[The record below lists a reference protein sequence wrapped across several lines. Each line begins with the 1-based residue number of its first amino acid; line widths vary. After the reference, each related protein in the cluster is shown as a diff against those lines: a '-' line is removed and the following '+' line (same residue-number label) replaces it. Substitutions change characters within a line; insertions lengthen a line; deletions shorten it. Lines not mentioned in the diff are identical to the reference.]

1 MAKKKATKAETPKT
15 TAQQLG
21 SLIKS
26 ARDIMRKDKGLN
38 GDLDRLPLL
47 TWIMFLKFLDDREKL
62 GEAEASIGG
71 KKYKSAVEAPYR
83 WRDWA
88 AIKDGIT
95 GDGLIA
101 FVNQDE
107 AVRPDGKRGPG
118 LLAYLR
124 SLQSTNGDR
133 RRDVIATVFDGVT
146 NRMISG
152 YLMRDV
158 INLVDG
164 IHFDSSEE
172 IHTLARLYESML
184 REMRDAAG
192 DSGEFYTP
200 RPVIQFMVA
209 VTDPQLGE
217 VVLDPAC
224 GTGGFLAEA
233 YSHLEKQAQTVQ
245 QRKVLQEKSIRG
257 GEAKPLPYMLS
268 QMNLLLHGL
277 DSPAIEYGNS
287 LAVKITELGP
297 GDQVDVILTNP
308 PFGGE
313 EEAGIRSNFP
323 ADKQTSETALLFL
336 QLIMRKL
343 RRPSAGHERGGRAAV
358 VVPHGTLFGEGVAG
372 RIKEELLKEFNLHT
386 IVRLPNGVFA
396 PYTGIAT
403 NLLFFDRSGPTK
415 DIWYYQL
422 PLPEGRRNYSKTK
435 PLQIEEFDDCI
446 KWFQQKRR
454 KSTDQA
460 WRVSVENI
468 LKYDDAGTLV
478 SCNLDLRNPNSAAAL
493 EHLPP
498 QKLVDDI
505 LQKELRI
512 AEIMQSIRVLP
523 SLDNNAHNWSIIPLG
538 EVLQHRKEFIE
549 IDDLTSYKRCR
560 VQLHAQGIVLRDNLV
575 GAEIK
580 TKRQQVCRVDEF
592 LVAEIDA
599 KVGGFGIVPRELDE
613 AIVSSHY
620 FLFQINQSKLNPRFL
635 GYYTQTLAFREQVE
649 AQGSTNYAAI
659 RPKDVLKYRI
669 PLPTLAEQLEIIAIA
684 ERIEEVKRIHT
695 NVGKELT
702 AMIPALLSN
711 SATGDMS

>member
-88 AIKDGIT
+88 ANKDGIT

-297 GDQVDVILTNP
+297 SDQVDVILTNP

-313 EEAGIRSNFP
+313 EEVGIRSNFP

-386 IVRLPNGVFA
+386 VVRLPFGVFS
-396 PYTGIAT
+396 PYADIPT
-403 NLLFFDRSGPTK
+403 NLLFIDRSGPTK
-415 DIWYYQL
+415 DIWYYET
-422 PLPEGRRNYSKTK
+422 PLPEGKKKYSKTS
-435 PLQIEEFDDCI
+435 PMRIEEFADCI
-446 KWFQQKRR
+446 KWFQLKRR
-454 KSTDQA
+454 RETDHS
-460 WRVSVENI
+460 WRVQAKDI
-468 LKYDDAGTLV
+468 LKYDTSGTLV
-478 SCNLDLRNPNSAAAL
+478 SCNLDIKNPHSADAL

-498 QKLVDDI
+498 ERLAEDI
-505 LQKELRI
+505 LSDERRI
-512 AEIMQSIRVLP
+512 IEIM
-523 SLDNNAHNWSIIPLG
+523 
-538 EVLQHRKEFIE
+538 E
-549 IDDLTSYKRCR
+549 
-560 VQLHAQGIVLRDNLV
+560 
-575 GAEIK
+575 EIK
-580 TKRQQVCRVDEF
+580 AD
-592 LVAEIDA
+592 
-599 KVGGFGIVPRELDE
+599 
-613 AIVSSHY
+613 
-620 FLFQINQSKLNPRFL
+620 
-635 GYYTQTLAFREQVE
+635 
-649 AQGSTNYAAI
+649 
-659 RPKDVLKYRI
+659 
-669 PLPTLAEQLEIIAIA
+669 LAE
-684 ERIEEVKRIHT
+684 VCK
-695 NVGKELT
+695 
-702 AMIPALLSN
+702 
-711 SATGDMS
+711 